1 MESQTL
7 EWKES
12 WNDEYM
18 KTVCAFAN
26 TLGGTLEVGRND
38 NGVVVGV
45 DKTAKLLE
53 DLPNKIKNAM
63 AIIADITI
71 HEENNKKYIRITIG
85 EYPFPISYRGS
96 YYIRS
101 GSTTQELTGNA
112 LDEFILRKHG
122 KTWDGVPVPF
132 VEFEDFES
140 DAFKAFRKK
149 AIARSRLTPQ
159 DLDITDEQ
167 LLDTLRL
174 TEGKYIK
181 RAALLLFHQDPEKWV
196 QGAYVKIGMFAN
208 EADLLY
214 QHEVHGPLITM
225 PDKVIDIIYSNY
237 FKGMISYE
245 GIQRVEN
252 WNVPQSAFTE
262 AITNAICHRDYST
275 GIPIQ
280 IKVFPDRVIIYN
292 DGCLSDKWTLHDV
305 LNTHRSEPHNPAIA
319 TAFFRAG
326 IIESWGRGITN
337 IKNACEAAGK
347 PEPIFKFKRDREFS
361 VTFFTGDNRANS
373 STERFANGDTVKYP
387 AKDLLNDQIK
397 GPIKDLLS
405 DRIKDPIKD
414 LLNDPIKDLLNS
426 TQQELVSLLAN
437 NPSLT
442 AKEISEK
449 LQMNERNA
457 RKNIKVLKDIGIL
470 IRVGSKKSG
479 SWLVKGNLS

>member
-1 MESQTL
+1 
-7 EWKES
+7 
-12 WNDEYM
+12 
-18 KTVCAFAN
+18 
-26 TLGGTLEVGRND
+26 
-38 NGVVVGV
+38 
-45 DKTAKLLE
+45 
-53 DLPNKIKNAM
+53 M
-63 AIIADITI
+63 AIIADVRIQ
-71 HEENNKKYIRITIG
+71 EENGENYIRIAVG

-140 DAFKAFRKK
+140 DAFKVFRKK
-149 AIARSRLTPQ
+149 AIARSRLTPE

-174 TEGKYIK
+174 TEGKYLK

-252 WNVPQSAFTE
+252 WNVPQGAFTE

-292 DGCLSDKWTLHDV
+292 DGCLSEKWTLHDV

-337 IKNACEAAGK
+337 IKNACETAGK
-347 PEPIFKFKRDREFS
+347 PEPTFEFKRDREFS
-361 VTFFTGDNRANS
+361 VTFFTGDNIANT
-373 STERFANGDTVKYP
+373 STERFANGDI
-387 AKDLLNDQIK
+387 AND
-397 GPIKDLLS
+397 PIKDLLN
-405 DRIKDPIKD
+405 DPIKD

-426 TQQELVSLLAN
+426 TQQELVSILAKS
-437 NPSLT
+437 PHLT
-442 AKEISEK
+442 IKELADK
-449 LQMNERNA
+449 LQINERNA
-457 RKNIKVLKDIGIL
+457 RKNIKVLKDMGIVE
-470 IRVGSKKSG
+470 RVGSKKSG
-479 SWLVKGNLS
+479 SWLVKL